1 MQFLP
6 GLLLLT
12 RNLFVVW
19 LVIFLLMPDE
29 STADRSKPLFQFTP
43 RIRKYLIYVPVVL
56 LFVWGTTAA
65 FRPIRNADVWMNL
78 RVAGD
83 IVASGEIP
91 SVDQYSAVAAG
102 RPVIV
107 HEWLSSFIFW
117 GIYKIGGGQ
126 ALTVFRALMMLA
138 MLLLLW
144 FSMEKRARCFILTA
158 PLLALAAYII
168 LERVMVRP
176 HVFTLLFLCVWVFSL
191 ERWRRERRLRY
202 LIILVPLQVLWVNL
216 HGGYMIALVL
226 GAMMTGTTAL
236 LALFPSWSKGESYS
250 GSDVAKFAALTAACL
265 IASLINPHGLRL
277 LEFSLTM
284 GFASD
289 YIKQFVY
296 EWGSPLA
303 DKYMQR
309 AYGFNVVLSIFVLI
323 WLGLVLNIKRR
334 PLLDAVFAVLATVL
348 TVQAIRFVSF
358 IGILGFPVMV
368 RAWLSV
374 ADTRAG
380 SLPVKRLPVIETALF
395 TLILASTLV
404 YGFPIDKSSH
414 YRIGWGFGGRLPYKS
429 VEFLAK
435 QNFEGNIFNDY
446 ADGAFLIH
454 KLSPGIRPVMDPRID
469 IYGSDL
475 TYEYFASR
483 DDPLK
488 FFQYLNKY
496 NVSLVLLMQSKK
508 NIPVIQLL
516 SQLPASKLLLRA
528 DDRFLFAY
536 NRDLLPAEISRQLS
550 P

>member
-1 MQFLP
+1 
-6 GLLLLT
+6 
-12 RNLFVVW
+12 
-19 LVIFLLMPDE
+19 
-29 STADRSKPLFQFTP
+29 
-43 RIRKYLIYVPVVL
+43 
-56 LFVWGTTAA
+56 
-65 FRPIRNADVWMNL
+65 MNL

-83 IVASGEIP
+83 IISTGEIAN
-91 SVDQYSAVAAG
+91 VDQYSAVADG

-107 HEWLSSFIFW
+107 HEWLSAFIFW
-117 GIYKIGGGQ
+117 GIYKLGGGE
-126 ALTVFRALMMLA
+126 ALTVFRASMMLA

-144 FSMEKRARCFILTA
+144 FSLEKRARSFILTA

-168 LERVMVRP
+168 LERVIVRP
-176 HVFTLLFLCVWVFSL
+176 HVFTLLFLCVWIFSL
-191 ERWRRERRLRY
+191 ERWRRERRLWY
-202 LIILVPLQVLWVNL
+202 LVILVPLQVLWANL
-216 HGGYMIALVL
+216 HGGYLIALVL

-236 LALFPSWSKGESYS
+236 LVWRPAWSKDESYS
-250 GSDVAKFAALTAACL
+250 WPDVAKLAALTVACL
-265 IASLINPHGLRL
+265 IASFVNPHGLRL

-303 DKYMQR
+303 DKYMHR
-309 AYGFNVVLSIFVLI
+309 AYGFNVVLSLFVLI
-323 WLGLVLNIKRR
+323 WLGLVLNVKRR

-374 ADTRAG
+374 ADTWAG
-380 SLPVKRLPVIETALF
+380 SLPVKRLPVVETALF
-395 TLILASTLV
+395 TLILASTLI
-404 YGFPIDKSSH
+404 YGFPNDKSSH

-429 VEFLAK
+429 AEFLAK
-435 QNFEGNIFNDY
+435 QNIEGNIFNDY
-446 ADGAFLIH
+446 ADGAYLIH
-454 KLSPGIRPVMDPRID
+454 KLSPRIRPVMDPRID

-483 DDPLK
+483 DDPIK

-496 NVSLVLLMQSKK
+496 NVSLILLMQSKK
-508 NIPVIQLL
+508 NIPIIKML

-528 DDRFLFAY
+528 DERFLFAY
-536 NRDLLPAEISRQLS
+536 NRDRLPPEISRQLS